1 MLRSEDV
8 AYETDTVLFTTDEMG
23 ETVLIKEVGYD
34 DPYIIQQAK
43 ASTSADK
50 DGGASGGGNPQFAA
64 NSLLQLS
71 QMKTVDEET
80 SVVIDADSV
89 IEIPGQEG
97 GFVFV
102 TTSDNEQKLMPISQ
116 LSNFI
121 AASSA
126 TSSQSTTSH
135 QPHQE

>member
-1 MLRSEDV
+1 
-8 AYETDTVLFTTDEMG
+8 MG